1 MAEIA
6 ALRKHIINYAKTRET
21 YVAYR
26 KAGYSSKFY
35 EAHREE
41 LSLHMAAKAA
51 FDQLETSTIPKVKE
65 LNAEYAE
72 ILERKKKAYAE
83 YRKIRPEMQNY
94 QIALKVAE
102 ACVGEETEQEIN
114 QKEQERPSAQR

>member
-1 MAEIA
+1 
-6 ALRKHIINYAKTRET
+6 
-21 YVAYR
+21 
-26 KAGYSSKFY
+26 
-35 EAHREE
+35 
-41 LSLHMAAKAA
+41 MAAKAA

-65 LNAEYAE
+65 LNAAYAE
-72 ILERKKKAYAE
+72 ILEEKKKAYAE

-102 ACVGEETEQEIN
+102 ACVDDENEQEIN